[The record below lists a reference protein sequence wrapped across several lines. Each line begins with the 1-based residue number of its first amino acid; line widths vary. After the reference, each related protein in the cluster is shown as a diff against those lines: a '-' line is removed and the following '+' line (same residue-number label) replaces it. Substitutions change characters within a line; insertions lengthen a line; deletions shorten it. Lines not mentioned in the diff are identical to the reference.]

1 MRLRRSLRMRLRWG
15 LPAGAVIVAGAVLAG
30 TMLASAVAPVL
41 PRQTP
46 AQLLAAM
53 RQAKLPDAMSATL
66 TESANL
72 GFPALPDIG
81 GPSSSP
87 LSAASLVS
95 GTHTIQVWYA
105 GPRQVRIAVPV
116 SFGET
121 DLRVNGE
128 QVWLW
133 DSHGQTATHILPL
146 AAGHYMRPGM
156 PGRQYAGPGGAAK
169 PQPGRTPQRKL
180 AGPEVTPT
188 PLTPLQMAKRL
199 LAMVGPTTR
208 VTIPGTTVVAGRDA
222 YQLAIAPRSSQ
233 SLVGRIMIAVDAKTH
248 LPLSVQVLARGSTS
262 PAFQIGF
269 TSLSLDRPATSNFTF
284 TPPPGAHVKTV
295 RLPVPGHGVMPGAAG
310 VPGAGDMP
318 VGGDMPG
325 MPGGRPSPTVNG
337 PLPGARTFGT
347 GWLTVAAIRVGRAM
361 AFASTN
367 AGRAHRKVVF
377 RHVESGGP
385 SGKTGTAYHSSL
397 TISGPAGGGLGLIT
411 LLLKAA
417 KPVHGSW
424 GSGRLLRTRLISVL
438 LTSKGRL
445 LVGAVTPAVLYAD
458 AAKVK

>member
-30 TMLASAVAPVL
+30 TMLASAAAPVL

-133 DSHGQTATHILPL
+133 DSHGQTATHILPP
-146 AAGHYMRPGM
+146 AFGHYMRPGM
-156 PGRQYAGPGGAAK
+156 PGRQYAGPGGSAK

-248 LPLSVQVLARGSTS
+248 LPLSVQVFARGSSS

-269 TSLSLDRPATSNFTF
+269 TSLSFARPAASNFTF
-284 TPPPGAHVKTV
+284 TPPPGARVRTV
-295 RLPVPGHGVMPGAAG
+295 RPGPGLRTPPGAVPG
-310 VPGAGDMP
+310 
-318 VGGDMPG
+318 G
-325 MPGGRPSPTVNG
+325 MPGVGPAGMPG
-337 PLPGARTFGT
+337 PLRPGGAGAPNARGPLAGARTFGT
-347 GWLTVAAIRVGRAM
+347 GWLTVAAIPAGQATG
-361 AFASTN
+361 FASTH
-367 AGRAHRKVVF
+367 AASGQGQGRVVF
-377 RHVESGGP
+377 RPVQRGG
-385 SGKTGTAYHSSL
+385 GNAAYHSSL
-397 TISGPAGGGLGLIT
+397 TITGPAGRDVGLLG

-424 GSGRLLRTRLISVL
+424 GSGKLLRTSLISVL
-438 LTSKGRL
+438 VTSKGQM